1 MRIISR
7 VSTLVASV
15 IISAGA
21 LGCTRTANEG
31 KGYLAVVEQ
40 HGWSDDFRRG
50 EDLLRL
56 LSTLSTE
63 KKTTFDISAFR
74 GLHVAFYGAGAPPG
88 ATHDILTPDGFY
100 LRILN
105 KESQDLRPTSVWW
118 TVLCRG
124 EVLQVLP
131 EHKLIVIEVSTK
143 DWIVLDTG

>member
-15 IISAGA
+15 
-21 LGCTRTANEG
+21 
-31 KGYLAVVEQ
+31 
-40 HGWSDDFRRG
+40 
-50 EDLLRL
+50 
-56 LSTLSTE
+56 
-63 KKTTFDISAFR
+63 
-74 GLHVAFYGAGAPPG
+74 PG
-88 ATHDILTPDGFY
+88 ATHDVLTPDGFY